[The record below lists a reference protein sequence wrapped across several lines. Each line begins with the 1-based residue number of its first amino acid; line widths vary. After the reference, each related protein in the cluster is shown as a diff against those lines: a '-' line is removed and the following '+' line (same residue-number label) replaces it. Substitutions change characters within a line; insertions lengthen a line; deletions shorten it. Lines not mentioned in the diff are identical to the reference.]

1 MSWQRN
7 IIQMQV
13 RQLTKSYL
21 SRSQLLTISCQT
33 LKSVSSTISV
43 DLKLSRN
50 RIGPVIKAITL
61 NGTHL
66 PAKNQ
71 QKHTMPRQVGLTKNN
86 TSKKIKGAATTAVR
100 VNTIPAI
107 SNTAIPTCSNQAKV
121 RGQLPSSTFSL
132 GCLPP
137 TLQLEWQLVEEVKLI
152 SRRKTRI
159 GMKMLRNWVCKSI
172 KQSISIKVLTA
183 APRSIHQKGK

>member
-66 PAKNQ
+66 PGKNQ

-86 TSKKIKGAATTAVR
+86 TSKKIKGAATTGVR

-137 TLQLEWQLVEEVKLI
+137 TL
-152 SRRKTRI
+152 
-159 GMKMLRNWVCKSI
+159 
-172 KQSISIKVLTA
+172 
-183 APRSIHQKGK
+183 

>member
-1 MSWQRN
+1 MNWQRN

-21 SRSQLLTISCQT
+21 SRSQLLTTSCQT
-33 LKSVSSTISV
+33 LKFVSSTISV

-50 RIGPVIKAITL
+50 RLRPVIKAITP

-66 PAKNQ
+66 PGMNQ
-71 QKHTMPRQVGLTKNN
+71 QKLTVPRQAGLPKNN

-107 SNTAIPTCSNQAKV
+107 SNTGILTCSDQAKV
-121 RGQLPSSTFSL
+121 KGQLPLSTFSL

-137 TLQLEWQLVEEVKLI
+137 TL
-152 SRRKTRI
+152 
-159 GMKMLRNWVCKSI
+159 
-172 KQSISIKVLTA
+172 
-183 APRSIHQKGK
+183 